1 MRNLRKCANDWKF
14 LRKCKMVK
22 CRKHRKHRRFSR
34 SDGLYWYDTVLVL
47 GGNQIKQ
54 NLGDG
59 DLWRTCAK
67 NVTQMK
73 PGDCAGGQ
81 RAGGEARADR
91 RQKVDWG
98 SWSWSPTCGDGTRI
112 SGEHAH
118 VNCHFSPN
126 NKYVEIIGWT
136 FVKADEKLN
145 YRLLKWLSKKLY
157 LVVILNVKERNLSHG
172 HFDLEAFCFV
182 CNNVI

>member
-1 MRNLRKCANDWKF
+1 MTSANCQQAWWGSWKNVQMIESSWESQKCE
-14 LRKCKMVK
+14 MVK

-67 NVTQMK
+67 NVIQMK

-81 RAGGEARADR
+81 CAGGVARADCRQEAGVRSAETGREYQVNTLTLTVTFR
-91 RQKVDWG
+91 RTINM
-98 SWSWSPTCGDGTRI
+98 S
-112 SGEHAH
+112 
-118 VNCHFSPN
+118 
-126 NKYVEIIGWT
+126 
-136 FVKADEKLN
+136 
-145 YRLLKWLSKKLY
+145 RLLVELLWKLTKSLITDCSNDFPKSY
-157 LVVILNVKERNLSHG
+157 I
-172 HFDLEAFCFV
+172 
-182 CNNVI
+182 